1 LELDGE
7 SVAAWLTAKRACHY
21 IRFGVC
27 VRSILITAPFRNSG
41 AVPSLLEFNRL
52 SRISL
57 AFKSFFALLM
67 SGKLPDDV
75 VAALGLTRR
84 IVTPPPASAA
94 PPKGES
100 AKSSP
105 VAAKA
110 DPGEGALSLLGVL
123 QREARLVDFLM
134 EDIAPYSDEQVGA
147 AVRSIHENSRK
158 TLERLFDLAPV
169 VDGVEGT
176 VTNLASS
183 GINAKDTTRV
193 KLMGKVP
200 ADGKVESGILQHR
213 GWMVNKAELP
223 PVGAAE
229 KARIIAPAEI
239 EVE

>member
-1 LELDGE
+1 M
-7 SVAAWLTAKRACHY
+7 
-21 IRFGVC
+21 
-27 VRSILITAPFRNSG
+27 
-41 AVPSLLEFNRL
+41 

-57 AFKSFFALLM
+57 AIKSFFALLT
-67 SGKLPDDV
+67 SGKLPDEV

-84 IVTPPPASAA
+84 IVTPPPASTMSPKAEAA
-94 PPKGES
+94 K
-100 AKSSP
+100 ASP
-105 VAAKA
+105 AVKA

-158 TLERLFDLAPV
+158 TLERLFELGPV

-176 VTNLASS
+176 VTNLESA
-183 GINAKDTTRV
+183 GIKAKDTTRV

-213 GWMVNKAELP
+213 GWMVKKSDLP

>member
-1 LELDGE
+1 MNR
-7 SVAAWLTAKRACHY
+7 KRACHY
-21 IRFGVC
+21 IRFRAR
-27 VRSILITAPFRNSG
+27 VRSILKPAPFRGCG

-57 AFKSFFALLM
+57 AIKSFFALLA
-67 SGKLPDDV
+67 SGKLPDEV
-75 VAALGLTRR
+75 VASLGLTRR
-84 IVTPPPASAA
+84 IVTPPPATAA
-94 PPKGES
+94 PPKGDGAKPASS
-100 AKSSP
+100 ATQ
-105 VAAKA
+105 KA
-110 DPGEGALSLLGVL
+110 DPGEGALSLLGIL

-158 TLERLFDLAPV
+158 ALERLFELAPV

-183 GINAKDTTRV
+183 GINPKDTARV

-200 ADGKVESGILQHR
+200 ADGKVESGVLQHR
-213 GWMVNKAELP
+213 GWMVKKSDLP
-223 PVGAAE
+223 PVSAAE
-229 KARIIAPAEI
+229 KARIVAPAEI